1 MIDNIMQQSAR
12 IEDAYAGNIG
22 GLKQRVEKAGVSN
35 ELLAAFVLQ
44 GQLAKQEASRR
55 NEAMQQPTNPSTVME
70 QMQQAA
76 DANSGQSEGDVVERT
91 GIAGQQMAQNAQRAQ
106 GAPQGAPQG
115 VPQGGGGVASQVGPV
130 KLAGG
135 GIVAFDVGGE
145 VTDEYLQEKGMT
157 RAEFDSL
164 PPQQQEQIRRLQ
176 RHSGIGAGLGGFLE
190 DLTGMLG
197 PGERKGGAGL
207 DEFRRSQGFDKSTDA
222 PAAGP
227 SAGGIT
233 GPSVTPPASGIAT
246 VRPDLETQI
255 AEQYKEK
262 GVPNPKDTTLEEQG
276 KLIKDRMAE
285 FEETKAA
292 AITPPVAPT
301 GIAAYEADTE
311 LRDSA
316 KTELGI
322 DEEKKGLAAIE
333 RIRDLSGIEDSKQSL
348 KDIEARAEASYKDAT
363 PSRTDNLIDLLAAGG
378 GKGGITSLGRRSGEL
393 RREENVR
400 RRQLDQDV
408 SGIKVTAMKIQ
419 SQFGTDA
426 ANAYQKA
433 ETDAIRTKQNARTY
447 LATLDKNEREDVRA
461 RMQFS
466 LNSQKYAN
474 DLMSNEERNRILRA
488 QLTAGNIEAM
498 QRDVTSRSDSAST
511 LYNDIRIQVEERPE
525 FAALGTLDPED
536 DAAEI
541 KALKAKLAAEIAITA
556 AKVIEDMDALK
567 RRQLEIEEQRKLF
580 NAENT
585 SLGADADAA
594 IASAGT

>member
-1 MIDNIMQQSAR
+1 
-12 IEDAYAGNIG
+12 
-22 GLKQRVEKAGVSN
+22 
-35 ELLAAFVLQ
+35 
-44 GQLAKQEASRR
+44 
-55 NEAMQQPTNPSTVME
+55 
-70 QMQQAA
+70 
-76 DANSGQSEGDVVERT
+76 
-91 GIAGQQMAQNAQRAQ
+91 
-106 GAPQGAPQG
+106 
-115 VPQGGGGVASQVGPV
+115 
-130 KLAGG
+130 
-135 GIVAFDVGGE
+135 
-145 VTDEYLQEKGMT
+145 
-157 RAEFDSL
+157 
-164 PPQQQEQIRRLQ
+164 
-176 RHSGIGAGLGGFLE
+176 
-190 DLTGMLG
+190 
-197 PGERKGGAGL
+197 
-207 DEFRRSQGFDKSTDA
+207 
-222 PAAGP
+222 
-227 SAGGIT
+227 
-233 GPSVTPPASGIAT
+233 
-246 VRPDLETQI
+246 
-255 AEQYKEK
+255 
-262 GVPNPKDTTLEEQG
+262 
-276 KLIKDRMAE
+276 
-285 FEETKAA
+285 
-292 AITPPVAPT
+292 
-301 GIAAYEADTE
+301 
-311 LRDSA
+311 
-316 KTELGI
+316 
-322 DEEKKGLAAIE
+322 
-333 RIRDLSGIEDSKQSL
+333 
-348 KDIEARAEASYKDAT
+348 
-363 PSRTDNLIDLLAAGG
+363 
-378 GKGGITSLGRRSGEL
+378 
-393 RREENVR
+393 
-400 RRQLDQDV
+400 
-408 SGIKVTAMKIQ
+408 MKIQ